1 MVINWICKYLATLL
15 IISLLS
21 ITFTF
26 FKEKLMNAK
35 TPETTKTIMTE
46 LVLPNDTNTINNL
59 RGGKILHWMDIASA
73 IAAGK
78 HAEAVVVTVS
88 VDQVSFQNPI
98 KIGDVVTITAK
109 VVRSFNT
116 SVEVYIDVWAENLP
130 TQNKYKC
137 NTAYYTFVALDS
149 NGRPK
154 KLPAVEP
161 ETEEEKERFESALR
175 RRELR
180 LILAGRIKPKEAEE
194 LKKLFA

>member
-1 MVINWICKYLATLL
+1 
-15 IISLLS
+15 
-21 ITFTF
+21 
-26 FKEKLMNAK
+26 MNSK
-35 TPETTKTIMTE
+35 TPESTKTIMTE

-161 ETEEEKERFESALR
+161 ETEKEKENFDSALR

-180 LILAGRIKPKEAEE
+180 LILAGRIKPKDASE

>member
-1 MVINWICKYLATLL
+1 MKV
-15 IISLLS
+15 
-21 ITFTF
+21 
-26 FKEKLMNAK
+26 K
-35 TPETTKTIMTE
+35 TPEQTKTIMTE

-73 IAAGK
+73 ISAGK
-78 HAEAVVVTVS
+78 HAEAVVVTVT

-109 VVRSFNT
+109 VTRSFN
-116 SVEVYIDVWAENLP
+116 SSIEVYLDVWAENLP

-149 NGRPK
+149 NGKAK
-154 KLPAVEP
+154 KVAGVKP
-161 ETEEEKERFESALR
+161 ETAEEKEKFDSALR

-180 LILAGRIKPKEAEE
+180 LILAGRIKPKDANE
-194 LKKLFA
+194 LKKLFVP